1 MITKIEEND
10 GIMTVYLEGR
20 MDTPSS
26 SETDDELA
34 PLYETECKEIVIDC
48 SQLDYIASSGLRI
61 FLGLLL
67 DTQPQGKHISIKGMN
82 QTLRDV
88 FDMTGFTDLFDFI

>member
-20 MDTPSS
+20 MDTSTS
-26 SETDDELA
+26 SETEMEIK
-34 PLYETECKEIVIDC
+34 PVYETACKEIIIDC
-48 SQLDYIASSGLRI
+48 SRLEYIASSG
-61 FLGLLL
+61 L
-67 DTQPQGKHISIKGMN
+67 DTQPQGKHISVRGMS
-82 QTLRDV
+82 QALRDV

>member
-48 SQLDYIASSGLRI
+48 SQLDYI
-61 FLGLLL
+61 
-67 DTQPQGKHISIKGMN
+67 
-82 QTLRDV
+82 
-88 FDMTGFTDLFDFI
+88 MTGFTDLFDFI